1 MATFREAREALLFA
15 YQDGSIDDT
24 EFALLYDLNSSENL
38 EFPYWKYG
46 RFDLDSM
53 TDDECKTEFR
63 FFKNDIYLLGEVLDI
78 PDILKCPNG
87 VLVDRTEALSVL
99 LKRFAY
105 PCRFAD
111 MVARFGRPV
120 PQLCMITNRMMDYLF
135 DEYSHLLADLN
146 QPWLSR
152 DRLRHFAATIYDKG
166 APLENCWGFIDGTV
180 RPLCKPDENQRILYN
195 GHKRVHG
202 IKFQSVVAPNGLIA
216 SLFGP
221 VEGRRH
227 DSGML
232 VDSGL
237 LQELSHYSFAP
248 DGTPLCVYGDPAYPL
263 RVHLQGPFKG
273 AHLTPAEQQFNK
285 AMSQVRVSVEW
296 LFGDIVNYFAFL
308 DFKKNL
314 KIGLSPVGKMY
325 IVCALLRN
333 AHSCLYQSSTSK
345 FFGIDPPQIQD
356 YFN

>member
-1 MATFREAREALLFA
+1 M
-15 YQDGSIDDT
+15 
-24 EFALLYDLNSSENL
+24 
-38 EFPYWKYG
+38 
-46 RFDLDSM
+46 
-53 TDDECKTEFR
+53 
-63 FFKNDIYLLGEVLDI
+63 
-78 PDILKCPNG
+78 
-87 VLVDRTEALSVL
+87 L

-120 PQLCMITNRMMDYLF
+120 PQLCLIRNRMMDYLF

-152 DRLRHFAATIYDKG
+152 DRLRHFAATIHDKG

-202 IKFQSVVAPNGLIA
+202 IKFQSVVAPNGLIT
-216 SLFGP
+216 SPFGP

-237 LQELSHYSFAP
+237 LQELSYYWFAP
-248 DGTPLCVYGDPAYPL
+248 DRTPLRVYGDPAYPL
-263 RVHLQGPFKG
+263 RFHLQGPFKG

-314 KIGLSPVGKMY
+314 IIGSSPVGKIQY
-325 IVCALLRN
+325 NILYLRKV
-333 AHSCLYQSSTSK
+333 T
-345 FFGIDPPQIQD
+345 
-356 YFN
+356 

>member
-1 MATFREAREALLFA
+1 M
-15 YQDGSIDDT
+15 
-24 EFALLYDLNSSENL
+24 
-38 EFPYWKYG
+38 
-46 RFDLDSM
+46 
-53 TDDECKTEFR
+53 
-63 FFKNDIYLLGEVLDI
+63 
-78 PDILKCPNG
+78 KCPNG
-87 VLVDRTEALSVL
+87 VLVDGTEALSVL

-111 MVARFGRPV
+111 MVPRFGRPV

-152 DRLRHFAATIYDKG
+152 DRLGHFAATIHDKG

-195 GHKRVHG
+195 GHKRLHG

-216 SLFGP
+216 SVFGP

-237 LQELSHYSFAP
+237 L
-248 DGTPLCVYGDPAYPL
+248 
-263 RVHLQGPFKG
+263 
-273 AHLTPAEQQFNK
+273 
-285 AMSQVRVSVEW
+285 
-296 LFGDIVNYFAFL
+296 
-308 DFKKNL
+308 
-314 KIGLSPVGKMY
+314 
-325 IVCALLRN
+325 
-333 AHSCLYQSSTSK
+333 
-345 FFGIDPPQIQD
+345 
-356 YFN
+356 

>member
-1 MATFREAREALLFA
+1 M
-15 YQDGSIDDT
+15 
-24 EFALLYDLNSSENL
+24 
-38 EFPYWKYG
+38 
-46 RFDLDSM
+46 
-53 TDDECKTEFR
+53 
-63 FFKNDIYLLGEVLDI
+63 
-78 PDILKCPNG
+78 
-87 VLVDRTEALSVL
+87 L

-111 MVARFGRPV
+111 MVARFRRPV

-135 DEYSHLLADLN
+135 DEYSYLLADLN

-152 DRLRHFAATIYDKG
+152 DHLRHFAATIHDKG

-221 VEGRRH
+221 VEGRRR

-237 LQELSHYSFAP
+237 CKNYRITRLHRMEHHYAFMATLP
-248 DGTPLCVYGDPAYPL
+248 TL
-263 RVHLQGPFKG
+263 RASIYKG
-273 AHLTPAEQQFNK
+273 
-285 AMSQVRVSVEW
+285 S
-296 LFGDIVNYFAFL
+296 
-308 DFKKNL
+308 
-314 KIGLSPVGKMY
+314 
-325 IVCALLRN
+325 
-333 AHSCLYQSSTSK
+333 
-345 FFGIDPPQIQD
+345 
-356 YFN
+356 